1 MNFFVSLLSY
11 TTKCLNPYFETKKT
25 VKVTLNKKIRNSI
38 IVASLFL
45 VLTIPIIAETAF
57 AKPTDLP
64 DQAKA
69 TVAPFKVR
77 IIEHEGLT
85 AVMKPYYT
93 SLDNPTN
100 HVTQDSDGF
109 NGTGKLVIA
118 RDDSSTGF
126 VGCSGTLL
134 STGIHVLTAAHCL
147 SDSNGDSIWT
157 DGEVTFTGNV
167 RIAFASADIHP
178 DYDGNLA
185 RGNDIAVIT
194 LESIATGITTYDIDR
209 NQKDNVGAIGEKV
222 GYGISGFFASGS
234 DSSTYQFG
242 IKRDGLNKYDDTAD
256 KMLKALNLKPGK
268 DFVRNSVLQYDS
280 DNGSQEN
287 DAFGFFFRNFDV
299 GFTSG
304 TEPQEVNSAGG
315 DSGGSTFT
323 TNSNGDKIV
332 TGVTSYG
339 LTLSFTD
346 GRTSDCNLNLDD
358 DGFNIP
364 DSSCGEFSGDTSVA
378 KYSKFIDSV
387 TGGGGDEP
395 TDEPT
400 DEPNCPPQSNSPK
413 CR

>member
-1 MNFFVSLLSY
+1 M
-11 TTKCLNPYFETKKT
+11 KIT
-25 VKVTLNKKIRNSI
+25 VNKKIRNSI
-38 IVASLFL
+38 IVATLFL
-45 VLTIPIIAETAF
+45 VLIIPIIAETAS
-57 AKPTDLP
+57 AKPADLP

-69 TVAPFKVR
+69 TVAPFKVQ

-93 SLDNPTN
+93 SLDSPVNHETN
-100 HVTQDSDGF
+100 VGAGF
-109 NGTGKLVIA
+109 DGTGKLVIQRPDFGA
-118 RDDSSTGF
+118 

-147 SDSNGDSIWT
+147 SDSNGNSIWT
-157 DGEVTFTGNV
+157 TGQVTFTGSSGDV
-167 RIAFASADIHP
+167 TKDFDSATIHP

-185 RGNDIAVIT
+185 RGNDIAVIE
-194 LESIATGITTYDIDR
+194 LKSIATGITTYDIDR
-209 NQKDNVGAIGEKV
+209 NEKDNVGTIGEKV

-234 DSSTYQFG
+234 DSSTYPFG

-256 KMLKALNLKPGK
+256 TMLKALGLKPNR

-280 DNGSQEN
+280 DNGSVPN
-287 DAFGFFFRNFDV
+287 DAFGFFFGNSNLGL
-299 GFTSG
+299 GFA
-304 TEPQEVNSAGG
+304 EVNSAGG

-323 TNSNGDKIV
+323 INSNGDKIV

-339 LTLSFTD
+339 ITLSFTD
-346 GRTSDCNLNLDD
+346 GTTSDCHLNLDD

-378 KYSKFIDSV
+378 KYSSFIDSV
-387 TGGGGDEP
+387 TGGVVDEP

-400 DEPNCPPQSNSPK
+400 DEPNCPPKSNNPK